1 MQETTN
7 LAERCRRIAGDA
19 MREGILQA
27 ALDVLRSDGFE
38 HLTIEKVAEAAGI
51 AKGSVYNYFRNKQE
65 LVTQVFERSIE
76 PAIEAGGHIIAS
88 SMEAVEKLEAM
99 LRLWFSH
106 FSKHRGLFDFLF
118 RDPHVRELC
127 FTSQRSKNTLAIDRF
142 RSIFEQ
148 GIAEGSFR
156 EFNAVSAAEMAVG
169 AVQFCIERQLESG
182 EQRPIETSIR
192 ELMDLILWG
201 IRSREAGRGANS

>member
-1 MQETTN
+1 MAN
-7 LAERCRRIAGDA
+7 LTERCRRMVGDA
-19 MREGILQA
+19 MKEGILQA
-27 ALDVLRSDGFE
+27 ALDVLRADGFE

-76 PAIEAGGHIIAS
+76 PAIEAGGQIVES
-88 SMEAVEKLEAM
+88 SMGAVEKLEAM

-106 FSKHRGLFDFLF
+106 FSQHRGLFDFLF

-127 FTSQRSKNTLAIDRF
+127 FTSRRSKNSLAIERF
-142 RSIFEQ
+142 RAIFEQ

-156 EFNAVSAAEMAVG
+156 KFNAVSAAEMAVG
-169 AVQFCIERQLESG
+169 ATQFCIERQLESG
-182 EQRPIETSIR
+182 EQRPVDSSIG
-192 ELMDLILWG
+192 ELMDLILRG
-201 IRSREAGRGANS
+201 IGSGDGQGERPHEG